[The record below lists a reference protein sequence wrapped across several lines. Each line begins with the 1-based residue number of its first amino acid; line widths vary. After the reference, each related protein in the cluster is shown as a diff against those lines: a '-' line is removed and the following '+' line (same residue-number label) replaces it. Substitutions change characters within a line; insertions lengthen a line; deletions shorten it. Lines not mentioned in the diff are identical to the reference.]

1 MCNQRASTARS
12 RLLVGGTARP
22 HTPAHPLRQA
32 RRVLQHLQGVLCC
45 AQPWLVGS
53 ASLSMRL
60 RDSASKGAVA
70 AVPQL
75 TCPALAQP
83 FAAWP
88 QPVTTQ
94 PQPPYSSPAVR
105 AW

>member
-1 MCNQRASTARS
+1 MNPRHLAKNSAYFQKRASTAREPIAC
-12 RLLVGGTARP
+12 GTP
-22 HTPAHPLRQA
+22 
-32 RRVLQHLQGVLCC
+32 GDCC
-45 AQPWLVGS
+45 AQRWLVGS

-60 RDSASKGAVA
+60 PDSASKGAVA